1 MKKSLIEALKEGGR
15 LLLLAV
21 VSYVLTE
28 GLVGMSVE
36 YFLGTQI
43 DITTK
48 TQLVALLTT
57 GLRALDKYLHELGKE
72 SGNETLS
79 AGLTRF

>member
-28 GLVGMSVE
+28 GLIDLAIE
-36 YFLGTQI
+36 YFIGAKI
-43 DITTK
+43 DLTTK
-48 TQLVALLTT
+48 AQLVGLLTT
-57 GLRALDKYLHELGKE
+57 ALRAVDKYLHELGKE
-72 SGNETLS
+72 NGSELLS